1 MTHTVK
7 VWDPLVRIFHWSLVL
22 LFAVSYVTGDDDSML
37 HIYSGYGIAGLVVFR
52 VVWGFVG
59 TRHARFSDFVR
70 GPRKTM
76 EYARSLL
83 RGKPLHCLGHNPL
96 GGWMV
101 VLLLAGLA
109 STCWS
114 GLEAYA
120 AEGKGP
126 LASAGMAIIPTAMAH
141 GDGDGHGPGKGDGES
156 IWKEIHEFLANLT
169 LGLVIAHIAGVV
181 VASRLHRENLVK
193 AMITG
198 RKQVPPPA
206 D

>member
-1 MTHTVK
+1 MK

-37 HIYSGYGIAGLVVFR
+37 HIYSGYGIAALVAVR
-52 VVWGFVG
+52 LVWGFIG
-59 TRHARFSDFVR
+59 SRHARFSDFVR
-70 GPRKTM
+70 GPRRVM

-83 RGKPLHCLGHNPL
+83 RGKPVHYLGHNPL

-109 STCWS
+109 LTCWS

-126 LASAGMAIIPTAMAH
+126 LAASSLSLIPAAIAH
-141 GDGDGHGPGKGDGES
+141 GDEDGHARGRGDGDDFWGD
-156 IWKEIHEFLANLT
+156 IHEFLANFT

-198 RKQVPPPA
+198 RKEAPPPA